1 SVLPAFAKAFRHQ
14 AEKAMSPALAEAHS
28 GAGALQL
35 DTDWTALS
43 LVDNAEVE
51 RGVTA
56 DRLALSLTSEC
67 EGELEAVY
75 AFMATLCPDAGP
87 ERNPIRP
94 QAIARSLM
102 NALAESDCE
111 ED

>member
-1 SVLPAFAKAFRHQ
+1 LAAQVPGATSNLQRQMLMNAERALKLKSASVLPAFAKAFRHQ

-56 DRLALSLTSEC
+56 DRLALTLTSEC

-75 AFMATLCPDAGP
+75 AFMATL
-87 ERNPIRP
+87 
-94 QAIARSLM
+94 
-102 NALAESDCE
+102 
-111 ED
+111 